1 MKKYIGSVTDA
12 GIKDFYAIFACNRSK
27 FVKHLPPFSEEGTK
41 MKASRVFYVLD
52 ADKQKKPLTMDDF
65 RAHLKGE
72 YGVAVEP
79 LRDVQSDKGVQRNSC
94 FYCLIDIDVYDK
106 SFAPMIKNMYQYG
119 LKFTAVRSKSGG
131 LHIYF
136 MFQQAEKAKDAR
148 EMLRRIVDVFGM
160 DKIYCSPSGSKVEIF
175 PMHDAEAPGSDGKCV
190 FLPYYNVAGTGTTN
204 YMYGADGSVIN
215 FLDALESI
223 KRNYTSVKEMNEV
236 LDKLP
241 YSDAPYC
248 IQAIALSGSLGENEG
263 RNKFMFH
270 SCVYLKKKFG
280 AKADSFKELLELDRC
295 LASPLQDESEGMK
308 ELEDTYN
315 SALSKDWAFSC
326 KKEPMCAFCNKEL
339 CSARKFS
346 GVVKRGTDNINTGAD
361 FLGPIS
367 RVMARVPYYL
377 WEIAPPGKPA
387 KEVRFDSIS
396 ELASQT
402 IVQQKCWDQLGW
414 APLPIKVPMWVETVN
429 TCMEGIEGRQIE
441 VSDESDTSE
450 LSELHSLIV
459 GYLTHAQVQNGAEY
473 MVNVGQVFVRDGLYY
488 FTTDGIKTYLRVQK
502 FNLGRTNLREEL
514 MEFGCTEG
522 ELSYTARSGRTMS
535 IKCWVKKEDDEL
547 AGRQQYYDDVL
558 AQDADR
564 AKDLR
569 LTSGQPAEQG
579 GVDYNDEAFRF

>member
-1 MKKYIGSVTDA
+1 MKKYKGSITDA
-12 GIKDFYAIFACNRSK
+12 GIRDFYAIFACNRNK
-27 FVKHLPPFSEEGTK
+27 FVKHLPPFKEEGTK
-41 MKASRVFYVLD
+41 MKANRVFYVLD
-52 ADKQKKPLTMDDF
+52 AEKQKVPLTQQDF
-65 RAHLKGE
+65 EAHLKGE

-79 LRDVQSDKGVQRNSC
+79 LRDVQSEKGIQRNSC

-106 SFAPMIKNMYQYG
+106 SFVPLISNMYRYG
-119 LKFTAVRSKSGG
+119 FKFTAVRSKSGG

-148 EMLRRIVDVFGM
+148 LMLRRIVDAFGM
-160 DKIYCSPSGSKVEIF
+160 DKIFCSSSGSKVEIF

-223 KRNYTSVKEMNEV
+223 KRNYTSVKEMNEA
-236 LDKLP
+236 LDRLP

-248 IQAIALSGSLGENEG
+248 IQAVALSSSLGENEG
-263 RNKFMFH
+263 RNKFLFH
-270 SCVYLKKKFG
+270 ACVYLKKKYG
-280 AKADSFKELLELDRC
+280 AKTDSFKELLELDRC
-295 LASPLQDESEGMK
+295 LASPLQDELNGEE
-308 ELEDTYN
+308 ELRSTYN
-315 SALSKDWAFSC
+315 SAMSKDWAFSC
-326 KKEPMCAFCNKEL
+326 RQEPMCDFCNKEL
-339 CSARKFS
+339 CTNRKFS

-377 WEIAPPGKPA
+377 WEIASPGKPA

-414 APLPIKVPMWVETVN
+414 APLPIKIPVWVETVN
-429 TCMEGIEGRQIE
+429 TCMEGIEDRQIQ
-441 VSDESDTSE
+441 VSDESDTTE
-450 LSELHSLIV
+450 LSELHSLII

-473 MVNVGQVFVRDGLYY
+473 MVNVGQVFVRDGMYY

-514 MEFGCTEG
+514 MSFGCTEG
-522 ELSYTARSGRTMS
+522 ELNYVARSGKTMS
-535 IKCWVKKEDDEL
+535 IKCWVKEEDAEL
-547 AGRQQYYDDVL
+547 VGRQQYYDDVME
-558 AQDADR
+558 QDAGR
-564 AKDLR
+564 ARDLK
-569 LTSGQPAEQG
+569 LTSGQPAEQEE
-579 GVDYNDEAFRF
+579 VKYNDEAFRF